1 MRSVLPSIRPF
12 RSLPVLLAA
21 LLSIA
26 AKAPPPVAPPALDPL
41 KVVNQSYGFLRE
53 REPEMSEVEYA
64 LYERMLPIVETAPET
79 ALTLLETMLADD
91 KPESAAFEFVLGNV
105 YFTLKRMDGAE
116 RHYRKAVDQYP
127 TFLRAW
133 VNLGAVHFAAEKY
146 REAIPCFAR
155 AVALGDR
162 DAATYGL
169 LAASLRHAGNLFAAE
184 SAYKSAMTADPLN
197 PDWING
203 LLEIYLTTE
212 QFGPATALARE
223 LVHVRPEEPRHW
235 HLYAGLLVRQ
245 ERSAE
250 AIAALRLAGD
260 LKLLTPDLWQLLGD
274 LYAEMGLSAAA
285 GAAYSHSGDSVQGP
299 RALVYAEVL
308 LDRHD
313 WRAASEVLNGLPA
326 PESRTDRARFLR
338 VRARLAWAQ
347 NQEPEAR
354 ALLEEALTLDP
365 LNGPALLALA
375 EVHRGQNRLAEAE
388 ICLEQAAQVTD
399 SAFSAQVELAQLALH
414 LRDYPRAVRH
424 TRSALEL
431 QPSPELED
439 FLTRLNA
446 LVDHENS
453 ASAPSS

>member
-1 MRSVLPSIRPF
+1 MV
-12 RSLPVLLAA
+12 
-21 LLSIA
+21 
-26 AKAPPPVAPPALDPL
+26 
-41 KVVNQSYGFLRE
+41 
-53 REPEMSEVEYA
+53 
-64 LYERMLPIVETAPET
+64 
-79 ALTLLETMLADD
+79 
-91 KPESAAFEFVLGNV
+91 
-105 YFTLKRMDGAE
+105 
-116 RHYRKAVDQYP
+116 
-127 TFLRAW
+127 
-133 VNLGAVHFAAEKY
+133 
-146 REAIPCFAR
+146 
-155 AVALGDR
+155 
-162 DAATYGL
+162 
-169 LAASLRHAGNLFAAE
+169 
-184 SAYKSAMTADPLN
+184 
-197 PDWING
+197 
-203 LLEIYLTTE
+203 
-212 QFGPATALARE
+212 
-223 LVHVRPEEPRHW
+223 
-235 HLYAGLLVRQ
+235 
-245 ERSAE
+245 
-250 AIAALRLAGD
+250 
-260 LKLLTPDLWQLLGD
+260 
-274 LYAEMGLSAAA
+274 
-285 GAAYSHSGDSVQGP
+285 
-299 RALVYAEVL
+299 

-338 VRARLAWAQ
+338 IRARLAWAQ